1 MPKPTKPE
9 GYKTG
14 RPPLDLNPEEVQQV
28 ERLAK
33 YLTHAQIAAVLGM
46 SDYSLRRIMRANDS
60 VSMAYKRGRASVVG
74 NVAES
79 LIKNA
84 TEKNNVL
91 AQMFFLKC
99 NGWVESQPQQERQQI
114 NINYSPAQGRKE
126 RDITPPV
133 QNLDS
138 PDGDG

>member
-46 SDYSLRRIMRANDS
+46 SDDTLRRIMRANDS

>member
-9 GYKTG
+9 GYITG

-46 SDYSLRRIMRANDS
+46 SDDTLRRIMRANDS

-99 NGWVESQPQQERQQI
+99 NGWVESQPEQEKPVI
-114 NINYSPAQGRKE
+114 NISYGQAPDKIE

-138 PDGDG
+138 PDRD

>member
-1 MPKPTKPE
+1 
-9 GYKTG
+9 
-14 RPPLDLNPEEVQQV
+14 
-28 ERLAK
+28 
-33 YLTHAQIAAVLGM
+33 
-46 SDYSLRRIMRANDS
+46 
-60 VSMAYKRGRASVVG
+60 MAYKRGRASVVG

-99 NGWVESQPQQERQQI
+99 NGWVESQPEQEKPVI
-114 NINYSPAQGRKE
+114 NISYGQAPDKIE

-138 PDGDG
+138 PDRD